1 MELSLKIVN
10 QIIELLGNLC
20 YFCLLSQKK
29 KEELLYNIKR
39 IFKKTKQRIIL
50 SMQIISER

>member
-1 MELSLKIVN
+1 MLFFFTFPE
-10 QIIELLGNLC
+10 
-20 YFCLLSQKK
+20 K

>member
-1 MELSLKIVN
+1 MLFFFTFTE
-10 QIIELLGNLC
+10 
-20 YFCLLSQKK
+20 K

-39 IFKKTKQRIIL
+39 IYKKTKQRIIL

>member
-1 MELSLKIVN
+1 MLFFFTFPE
-10 QIIELLGNLC
+10 
-20 YFCLLSQKK
+20 K

-39 IFKKTKQRIIL
+39 ILKKTKQRIIL